1 MFNRFQHPKF
11 AQTTNSTIMKK
22 ITKIISVA
30 VFALF
35 VTAGYGQKK
44 KVAVVTFYAN
54 KMVEFK
60 ELGLGSEELIKNIL
74 DLRDNPNF
82 NLTPLLEQY
91 HTNFFKEYSKA
102 LPFELLPE
110 TTVVDS
116 KKYQDFQPKYDLTE
130 YDARNYLNYG
140 NYKYIYEGPLGKD
153 NEKGIAKLFADEADG
168 VLFVNIDF
176 AFEQGFGIGKTM
188 SIKMRATTRIALY
201 NTKGEKVFAFSES
214 ERSKKTGVM
223 VGGIPVVQ
231 PEKILPMCESALTEL
246 MGDLNKRIAKVISKT
261 NKKL

>member
-1 MFNRFQHPKF
+1 
-11 AQTTNSTIMKK
+11 MKIK
-22 ITKIISVA
+22 KYLS
-30 VFALF
+30 FALLF
-35 VTAGYGQKK
+35 AVLTTTYGQKK

-60 ELGLGSEELIKNIL
+60 ELGIGSEELIKDVL

-91 HTNFFKEYSKA
+91 HSNFFNDYASA
-102 LPFELLPE
+102 FPFDLLPE
-110 TTVVDS
+110 SSVVDS
-116 KKYQDFQPKYDLTE
+116 EKYKNFEPKYDLSQ
-130 YDARNYLNYG
+130 YDAKNYLNYG
-140 NYKYIYEGPLGKD
+140 NYKYIYEGILGKY
-153 NEKGIAKLFADEADG
+153 NEEGIAKLFADEADG

-176 AFEQGFGIGKTM
+176 AFEKGFGVGKTM

-201 NTKGEKVFAFSES
+201 NKKGEKVFAFSEN

-223 VGGIPVVQ
+223 VGGIPVVK

-246 MGDLNKRIAKVISKT
+246 MGDLKKRIAKIISKT
-261 NKKL
+261 DKKL

>member
-1 MFNRFQHPKF
+1 M
-11 AQTTNSTIMKK
+11 
-22 ITKIISVA
+22 KIIKI
-30 VFALF
+30 LR
-35 VTAGYGQKK
+35 VTVCVLLMTTSYGQKK

-60 ELGLGSEELIKNIL
+60 ELGIGSEELIKNIL

-91 HTNFFKEYSKA
+91 HTNFFSEYAKEF
-102 LPFELLPE
+102 PFELLPE
-110 TTVVDS
+110 SAVVDS
-116 KKYQDFQPKYDLTE
+116 KKYQDFQPKYHLTD
-130 YDARNYLNYG
+130 YDALNYLNYG
-140 NYKYIYEGPLGKD
+140 NYKYIYEGILGKD
-153 NEKGIAKLFADEADG
+153 NEEGIAKLFADEADG

-188 SIKMRATTRIALY
+188 SIKIRATTRIALY

-223 VGGIPVVQ
+223 VGGIPVVK

-246 MGDLNKRIAKVISKT
+246 MGDLKKRIAKIISKT